1 MWIWLAQLFFFCG
14 IPNPGQLV
22 ILRAAL
28 DLLRRWDLRNNKWV
42 VIKKI
47 GCKYRKRTE
56 QVHFFILLKKGIF
69 FNFITS
75 CTQNFIAFF
84 YLIQIYFEIIF
95 NLTLN
100 FGLKNIW
107 DPIKMLGILL
117 NFFERLAEI
126 INKVL
131 ARKWA
136 VILTNCKWVVV
147 NSIRIEKWVVH
158 YYKSQMSFMFSATHL
173 WA

>member
-1 MWIWLAQLFFFCG
+1 MWKWLAQLFFFCG

-28 DLLRRWDLRNNKWV
+28 DLPRKWALRNNKWV
-42 VIKKI
+42 VIKKMVVN
-47 GCKYRKRTE
+47 KKTHRTST
-56 QVHFFILLKKGIF
+56 FFNSSKKGTF
-69 FNFITS
+69 FNFIT
-75 CTQNFIAFF
+75 CCACKILLDF

-100 FGLKNIW
+100 FGLKNIS
-107 DPIKMLGILL
+107 DPIKMLEILL

-136 VILTNCKWVVV
+136 VILTKSKWA
-147 NSIRIEKWVVH
+147 K
-158 YYKSQMSFMFSATHL
+158 
-173 WA
+173 